1 MVGGAVGVVGGRR
14 YLRRAGAGQTTV
26 GFDSATAMTT
36 AFGEIMI
43 L

>member
-1 MVGGAVGVVGGRR
+1 MVGGAVGVVGWRCC
-14 YLRRAGAGQTTV
+14 LRRAGAGQTLV
-26 GFDSATAMTT
+26 GFDSATVMTT

>member
-1 MVGGAVGVVGGRR
+1 MVGGAVGVVGGRH
-14 YLRRAGAGQTTV
+14 YLRRVGAGQAPV

-36 AFGEIMI
+36 ALGEIMI